1 MPDLI
6 KLRRELNQLI
16 INAFTSFIGDKT
28 GSNKG
33 QFVCSRKDLPI
44 HIKEVLMHYSFYIPK
59 LCPGR
64 ITCNKC
70 KHFDD
75 FTIDRASFIID

>member
-16 INAFTSFIGDKT
+16 INAFTSFIGDE
-28 GSNKG
+28 SLLNRD
-33 QFVCSRKDLPI
+33 QYVCSHKDLPI
-44 HIKEVLMHYSFYIPK
+44 HIKEVLIHYSFYIPK
-59 LCPGR
+59 FYPGR

-70 KHFDD
+70 KYFDD
-75 FTIDRASFIID
+75 FTIDRAAFIID